1 MATQRFHERL
11 EHLFHF
17 AESTARLDNVASQ
30 HGLCNLGRGKS
41 SDRRYTRNIDTTSR
55 ALGVRRLLRSV
66 RAFEDPHGQ
75 RQGRYRSAHNAPKW
89 QRQWRRCWLQGP
101 PRNDMFVLR
110 QDHARSGASFLT
122 GAHPKKTDG
131 ADIKNG
137 ISVDQVAAQGIGH
150 KSRFA
155 SLELGMEGSSQSG
168 NCDSGYSCAYSS
180 NLAWRNESSPLAKE
194 MDPSS
199 VFERLFGTPDKVSQG
214 GPTSPLA
221 TRRKSVLD
229 YALEDANSLK
239 RKLGAADSRKLDEY
253 LYAVKDVENRIGRS
267 DKLQLGEN
275 GLPSYSRPAGVP
287 RVWEEHCKLMMDMIG
302 LAIRTDATRVLTFMM
317 ANEGSNRGYPEIG
330 APESHHDLSHHG
342 KSEDKQTKLQKIN
355 LFHLQQ
361 FAYLADQLSAVD
373 EGGESLL
380 DRTMILYGSGI
391 SDGDRHNHDDLPI
404 LMLGKAGGRL
414 NKSGHWKYP
423 SNTPLCNLYLWML
436 HQVGIKADRFGDS
449 NDLLSIG

>member
-1 MATQRFHERL
+1 MKQL
-11 EHLFHF
+11 
-17 AESTARLDNVASQ
+17 
-30 HGLCNLGRGKS
+30 
-41 SDRRYTRNIDTTSR
+41 DRRTVLRGVGTAITLPWLEAMTPNSR
-55 ALGVRRLLRSV
+55 AATALEEKPTRMLFMMVPNGIHMSDWTPSTEGTN
-66 RAFEDPHGQ
+66 FELPTTLQVLAKHRKSLNVFTGLTLDGARDHGD
-75 RQGRYRSAHNAPKW
+75 
-89 QRQWRRCWLQGP
+89 GP
-101 PRNDMFVLR
+101 G
-110 QDHARSGASFLT
+110 DHARSGASFLT

-137 ISVDQVAAQGIGH
+137 ISIDQVAAQGIGH
-150 KSRFA
+150 KTRFA

-199 VFERLFGTPDKVSQG
+199 VFERLFGTPDKVTEG
-214 GPTSPLA
+214 TPA
-221 TRRKSVLD
+221 TPRAARRKSVLD
-229 YALEDANSLK
+229 FALEDANRLK

-253 LYAVKDVENRIGRS
+253 LYAVRDVENRIGRS

-275 GLPSYSRPAGVP
+275 GLPNYTRPAGVP

-342 KSEDKQTKLQKIN
+342 KSQEKQAKLQKIN
-355 LFHLQQ
+355 VFHLQQ
-361 FAYLADQLSAVD
+361 LAYLADQLSAV
-373 EGGESLL
+373 EESGESLL
-380 DRTMILYGSGI
+380 DRTMIIYGSGI

-404 LMLGKAGGRL
+404 LMLGRAGGRL
-414 NKSGHWKYP
+414 SKSGHWRYP
-423 SNTPLCNLYLWML
+423 NNTPLCNLYLWML

-449 NDLLSIG
+449 SDLLRIG

>member
-1 MATQRFHERL
+1 
-11 EHLFHF
+11 
-17 AESTARLDNVASQ
+17 
-30 HGLCNLGRGKS
+30 
-41 SDRRYTRNIDTTSR
+41 
-55 ALGVRRLLRSV
+55 
-66 RAFEDPHGQ
+66 
-75 RQGRYRSAHNAPKW
+75 
-89 QRQWRRCWLQGP
+89 
-101 PRNDMFVLR
+101 
-110 QDHARSGASFLT
+110 
-122 GAHPKKTDG
+122 
-131 ADIKNG
+131 
-137 ISVDQVAAQGIGH
+137 
-150 KSRFA
+150 
-155 SLELGMEGSSQSG
+155 MEGSSQSG

-317 ANEGSNRGYPEIG
+317 ANEGSNRCPRE
-330 APESHHDLSHHG
+330 PSRFVS
-342 KSEDKQTKLQKIN
+342 
-355 LFHLQQ
+355 
-361 FAYLADQLSAVD
+361 
-373 EGGESLL
+373 
-380 DRTMILYGSGI
+380 
-391 SDGDRHNHDDLPI
+391 P
-404 LMLGKAGGRL
+404 
-414 NKSGHWKYP
+414 WK
-423 SNTPLCNLYLWML
+423 
-436 HQVGIKADRFGDS
+436 K
-449 NDLLSIG
+449 